1 MASDTVRRAIPAGG
15 FTTLDG
21 EEYYRISACDRM
33 PPFLINLASDSDL
46 WMFVTSGGGLTAG
59 RVDAEGSLFPYETV
73 DRLYDAGAHTGPVT
87 LIRWTRGT
95 GREQSWEPLSS
106 RSPETP
112 GIERNLYKNLLGNR
126 LVFEEIHHSAGLA
139 FRYRWAAADALGWV
153 RTATLS
159 NLGHGPVRISL
170 LDGLRNVLPF
180 GVPLAVYQQ
189 ASCLAD
195 AYKRSDLDPATRLAI
210 FSLTSRII
218 DRPEAAE
225 VLRANTVW
233 CHGLPE
239 FEVSLSSD
247 AVEAFRAGEA
257 LPLGH
262 TLTGRRGNYLASSAF
277 TLQAGARAKWH
288 MGADAGRS
296 QADVASLRARLLEPH
311 ELDGQIE
318 DSLAGAS
325 GNLLR
330 NVASADGLQLS
341 GDAEVDAH
349 HLANV
354 LFNNM
359 RGGVFDGNYDLPVR
373 DFTDFLN
380 TRNREVA
387 ARHLARIQALPQR
400 VSAAKLHEVAAAAGD
415 ADLERLCHEYL
426 PLYFGRRHGD
436 PSRPWNRFAIRL
448 RNPDGSRSL
457 RYEGNWRDVF
467 QNWEAL
473 GRSFPGFLP
482 NIIAKFVNAST
493 VDGFNPYRVTRD
505 GTEWEVPE
513 EGDPWSNI
521 GYWGDH
527 QIIYLLKFLESLR
540 DHDPRALAGL
550 LDRTI
555 FSYADVPYRLKP
567 FREMLADPRSTIQFD
582 RELDCRIAARVAAN
596 GTDGKLV
603 AAPDGSVCHV
613 NLVEKLLVPALSKLS
628 NLMPDGGIW
637 MNTQRPEWND
647 ANNALVGYGVS
658 MVTLCHLR
666 RFMAFLAD
674 LLGEREG
681 GPVSVSVEVV
691 RWARRVREILE
702 RSRPL
707 LASAGLR
714 DADRRMVLDQ
724 LGEAFSDYRAEV
736 YRSGFSG
743 SEDLPVSEITSLCTV
758 ALEHLDHAIRANRRG
773 DALYHSYNLLDV
785 SGEPGTAAVRP
796 LYEMLEGQV
805 AALSSGVVEAPEAVR
820 LLDSL
825 FASRLYRADQRSFL
839 LYPERALP
847 GFMDKNVIPGDRVQ
861 AVPLLRDLVEAGEKS
876 VLARDANGS
885 FRFHPDFGSARDL
898 EASLD
903 RLAPGP
909 HSNRALQDRSA
920 VLELFEAVFRHREFT
935 GRSGA
940 MYGYEGL
947 GCIYWHMVAKLLLAV
962 QEVALRAIREGG
974 PEPVSRALVAH
985 YYRIRAGLGFE
996 KSPAEYGAFPCDPY
1010 SHTPAHG
1017 GAQQPGMTGQ
1027 VKEEILAR
1035 FGELGVGL
1043 KDGIVSFR
1051 PEILRS
1057 KEFRTSAGAYRYFGV
1072 HGVPGTF
1079 EVPAGSLA
1087 FSYCQVPVRYEIS
1100 PADAWIRVA
1109 TAGGESTLRDGDAL
1123 DREQSLSLLGRTG
1136 AIYRIEVG
1144 VPAAS
1149 LSRFESHQ

>member
-1 MASDTVRRAIPAGG
+1 MR
-15 FTTLDG
+15 
-21 EEYYRISACDRM
+21 
-33 PPFLINLASDSDL
+33 PFLINLASDSDL
-46 WMFVTSGGGLTAG
+46 WMFVTSVGGLTAG

-95 GREQSWEPLSS
+95 GHEQSWEPLSA
-106 RSPETP
+106 RSPETS
-112 GIERNLYKNLLGNR
+112 GIERNLYKNPLGNR
-126 LVFEEIHHSAGLA
+126 LVFEELHHSAGLA
-139 FRYRWAAADALGWV
+139 FRYRWAAADPLGWV

-195 AYKRSDLDPATRLAI
+195 AYKRSELDSLSRLAI

-233 CHGLPE
+233 CHGLPD
-239 FEVSLSSD
+239 FEVSLSPD
-247 AVEAFRAGEA
+247 AVDAFRAGEP

-277 TLQAGARAKWH
+277 TLQAGARAKWQ
-288 MGADAGRS
+288 MVADSGRS
-296 QADVASLRARLLEPH
+296 QGDAASLRARLLEAH
-311 ELDGQIE
+311 DLDGQIE

-341 GDAEVDAH
+341 GDAEADAH

-359 RGGVFDGNYDLPVR
+359 RGGVFDRNYDLPVR
-373 DFTDFLN
+373 DFADFLN

-387 ARHLARIQALPQR
+387 ARHRARIQALPER
-400 VSAAKLHEVAAAAGD
+400 VPAAKLHEVAAATGD

-436 PSRPWNRFAIRL
+436 PSRPWNKFAIRL

-457 RYEGNWRDVF
+457 SYEGNWRDVF

-473 GRSFPGFLP
+473 SLSFPGFLP

-493 VDGFNPYRVTRD
+493 VDGFNPYRITRD
-505 GTEWEVPE
+505 ATEWEVPE

-550 LDRTI
+550 LDRRI

-567 FREMLADPRSTIQFD
+567 YREMLADPHSTIHYD
-582 RELDCRIAARVAAN
+582 RNLESRIAERVAAL

-603 AAPDGSVCHV
+603 PARGGSVHHA
-613 NLVEKLLVPALSKLS
+613 NLLEKLLVPALSKLS
-628 NLMPDGGIW
+628 NLVPDGGIW

-647 ANNALVGYGVS
+647 ANNALVGHGIS

-666 RFMAFLAD
+666 RYLAFLAGI
-674 LLGEREG
+674 LGEKEG
-681 GPVSVSVEVV
+681 GPVPVSVEVV
-691 RWARRVREILE
+691 RWARQVREILE

-707 LASAGLR
+707 LASAGLG
-714 DADRRMVLDQ
+714 DGDRRMVLDE
-724 LGEAFSDYRAEV
+724 LGEAYSAYRAQV

-743 SEDLPVSEITSLCTV
+743 SEDMPAGEITSLCAV
-758 ALEHLDHAIRANRRG
+758 ALEHLDHAMRANRREDG
-773 DALYHSYNLLDV
+773 LYDSYNLLDV

-805 AALSSGVVEAPEAVR
+805 AALGSGLVPATEAVR
-820 LLDSL
+820 LLDAL
-825 FASRLYRADQRSFL
+825 FESRMYRADQRSFL
-839 LYPERALP
+839 LYPERTLP
-847 GFMDKNVIPGDRVQ
+847 GFLDKNVIPADRVQ
-861 AVPLLRDLVEAGEKS
+861 AVPLLRDLLQAGEKS
-876 VLARDANGS
+876 ILEHDAAGH
-885 FRFHPDFGSARDL
+885 FRFHADFGNSGDL
-898 EASLD
+898 ERALD
-903 RLAPGP
+903 RLAAGP
-909 HSNRALQDRSA
+909 HASRAGRDRGA
-920 VLELFEAVFRHREFT
+920 VLELFEDVFRHREFT

-947 GCIYWHMVAKLLLAV
+947 GCIYWHMVTKLLLAV
-962 QEVALRAIREGG
+962 QETALRAIREDG

-1010 SHTPAHG
+1010 SHTPAQG

-1035 FGELGVGL
+1035 FGELGAGL
-1043 KDGIVSFR
+1043 KDGIVRFR
-1051 PEILRS
+1051 PEILRRN
-1057 KEFRTSAGAYRYFGV
+1057 EFRRSVGAYRHFDV
-1072 HGVPGTF
+1072 HGAPGNL
-1079 EVPAGSLA
+1079 EVPAGGLA
-1087 FSYCQVPVRYEIS
+1087 FSYCQVPVLYEIS
-1100 PADAWIRVA
+1100 PGNAWIRVV
-1109 TAGGESTLRDGDAL
+1109 TAGGEPTRREGDAL
-1123 DREQSLSLLGRTG
+1123 DPDQSRSLLGRTG
-1136 AIYRIEVG
+1136 AIARIEVG
-1144 VPAAS
+1144 IPAAS
-1149 LSRFESHQ
+1149 LSRFESRS